1 MATIKRRHI
10 SRGGKKLSTLL
21 VIFWTLGMIFIPGAQ
36 SQTSTPSKQGS
47 AGASPQ
53 DSAVNLPPASKVE
66 IDNQQVRV
74 VRRYHQPHEKVPLHS
89 HAEGV
94 VVYLTE
100 VRETSTNPDGTSHQV
115 THHAGDVIW
124 SPAHT
129 HSLENL
135 ADTPIEVIE
144 IELKSAPSGS
154 VISSSHKLPTDT
166 WSAALAK

>member
-1 MATIKRRHI
+1 
-10 SRGGKKLSTLL
+10 
-21 VIFWTLGMIFIPGAQ
+21 VIFWTLCMILMPWAQ
-36 SQTSTPSKQGS
+36 AQTSRPSKQSS
-47 AGASPQ
+47 ADTSPQ
-53 DSAVNLPPASKVE
+53 GAAGNQPPASRVE
-66 IDNQQVRV
+66 IDNRQVRV
-74 VRRYHQPHEKVPLHS
+74 IRRYHQPHEKVPLHS

-100 VRETSTNPDGTSHQV
+100 VRETSTSPDGTSQQV

-144 IELKSAPSGS
+144 IELKSAPSGKVKPHS
-154 VISSSHKLPTDT
+154 RLYSHEPADT
-166 WSAALAK
+166 RNAALAK